1 MADHAAEGGDDND
14 VFVYMGGNQVVPRDV
29 THAIVDPSV
38 DTIRRKAFSNCRHLV
53 YVEMHDGVK
62 IIEVGAFEFCW
73 SLIGINLLG
82 VRVIESDA
90 FADCR
95 ALEDVE
101 FGNKLDKI
109 GSMAFR
115 RTFLGHI
122 KIPKV
127 REIRAYAFA
136 NCEQLTDADL
146 SEDLQSVGN
155 YVFWGCPLLRRIAL
169 PLKDGLFYDSVFN
182 GCHDLSTVDLVGGI
196 HKTISSLLL
205 ESWRDEMNK
214 EIDRINQT
222 LPNTYSYN
230 TTALIEGWILRIL
243 RKVRDFKAEHYLLL
257 KEAISLLELALWK
270 ANLINNG
277 KEEGE
282 HPAKKAK
289 IIDECG
295 DTSAKAAGISK
306 EPKSDDVNTAR
317 RAARVTCGA
326 DIIIKNVLPFLNDND
341 EFPLRNHVES

>member
-1 MADHAAEGGDDND
+1 M
-14 VFVYMGGNQVVPRDV
+14 
-29 THAIVDPSV
+29 
-38 DTIRRKAFSNCRHLV
+38 DT
-53 YVEMHDGVK
+53 
-62 IIEVGAFEFCW
+62 
-73 SLIGINLLG
+73 
-82 VRVIESDA
+82 
-90 FADCR
+90 
-95 ALEDVE
+95 ALEGVE

-109 GSMAFR
+109 GSSAFR
-115 RTFLGHI
+115 RTFLRHI

-127 REIRAYAFA
+127 RVIEAYAFA

-205 ESWRDEMNK
+205 ESWGDQMNE
-214 EIDRINQT
+214 EINRINQT

-230 TTALIEGWILRIL
+230 KTALIEGWILRIL
-243 RKVRDFKAEHYLLL
+243 RKVRDYKVEHYLLL

-270 ANLINNG
+270 ANLIKNDG
-277 KEEGE
+277 EEGE
-282 HPAKKAK
+282 EKQPAKRAK
-289 IIDECG
+289 IIEECE
-295 DTSAKAAGISK
+295 DTSVKAVGTVEGAKGDS
-306 EPKSDDVNTAR
+306 NTAR

-341 EFPLRNHVES
+341 VFPLLNHEAP